1 MLPIYMHLRLDP
13 TDRSRWCLLL
23 LLVCLAMPENRRCT
37 LCVRNHNHK
46 TAASHKFVSVDYA
59 VATKLLADTPGGEGA
74 FPWTS
79 ERGRCF
85 KSGVFVLLL
94 APGNLPEEED
104 ASFFSCSKAYQANS
118 SHLLK
123 YKHNLALKS
132 SAAMAA
138 ASTPPSDAH
147 TLSTRG
153 TRSLTTTQNELDE
166 AHHQLE
172 SKSAMVVELDTK
184 LDETQSEL
192 VSTRGNLTEAHVELG
207 EMHVKLDETQSE
219 LVSTRGNLTEAH
231 VELVETHHQLK
242 SNIAMVVELDIK
254 LGDTQSELV
263 STRVNLTE
271 ARVEL
276 GEMRVKL
283 DEALQAINSC
293 EQALAAVQAEYTGF
307 REKVERMLNDSGI
320 SWTDSL
326 ETGLKRGRQTIL
338 RLRGQVADLRVTG
351 ADVTWLRKK
360 HGVNWA
366 ELVAEAMKRSP
377 DLEAKLA
384 TCKEESKQLRRQLR
398 DTKTRV
404 ENLTNDKADLRHK
417 GCMEDLRMGNRLR
430 DLVEEGEVNNRRL
443 TEVQN
448 ERHGL
453 VQEVAELTGELQ
465 ALSEFVATAKAVD
478 KADVEKANAAVEEED
493 PEYDDGGAGVE
504 SIDNSADGTDVPVF
518 LKATM
523 GKKRKRHGGAAVQY
537 TTDVINQYVAIT
549 R

>member
-1 MLPIYMHLRLDP
+1 M
-13 TDRSRWCLLL
+13 
-23 LLVCLAMPENRRCT
+23 
-37 LCVRNHNHK
+37 
-46 TAASHKFVSVDYA
+46 
-59 VATKLLADTPGGEGA
+59 
-74 FPWTS
+74 
-79 ERGRCF
+79 
-85 KSGVFVLLL
+85 LLL

-172 SKSAMVVELDTK
+172 SKSAMVVELDT
-184 LDETQSEL
+184 
-192 VSTRGNLTEAHVELG
+192 
-207 EMHVKLDETQSE
+207 KLDETQSE

-430 DLVEEGEVNNRRL
+430 DLVEEGASVFSP
-443 TEVQN
+443 
-448 ERHGL
+448 L
-453 VQEVAELTGELQ
+453 VR
-465 ALSEFVATAKAVD
+465 
-478 KADVEKANAAVEEED
+478 
-493 PEYDDGGAGVE
+493 GVP
-504 SIDNSADGTDVPVF
+504 GFWGV
-518 LKATM
+518 
-523 GKKRKRHGGAAVQY
+523 HC
-537 TTDVINQYVAIT
+537 
-549 R
+549 

>member
-1 MLPIYMHLRLDP
+1 MSYITTLDLLPIYMHLRLDP

-231 VELVETHHQLK
+231 VELGEMHVKLDETQSELVSTRGNLTEAHVELVETHHQLK

-293 EQALAAVQAEYTGF
+293 ERTLTHGGGF
-307 REKVERMLNDSGI
+307 GGRFRR
-320 SWTDSL
+320 
-326 ETGLKRGRQTIL
+326 RGFP
-338 RLRGQVADLRVTG
+338 RGEPLLGWWWCSRGGRWRRRRV
-351 ADVTWLRKK
+351 
-360 HGVNWA
+360 
-366 ELVAEAMKRSP
+366 P
-377 DLEAKLA
+377 
-384 TCKEESKQLRRQLR
+384 LRRR
-398 DTKTRV
+398 RCG
-404 ENLTNDKADLRHK
+404 RIRS
-417 GCMEDLRMGNRLR
+417 GG
-430 DLVEEGEVNNRRL
+430 GEHR
-443 TEVQN
+443 
-448 ERHGL
+448 
-453 VQEVAELTGELQ
+453 A
-465 ALSEFVATAKAVD
+465 
-478 KADVEKANAAVEEED
+478 
-493 PEYDDGGAGVE
+493 
-504 SIDNSADGTDVPVF
+504 
-518 LKATM
+518 
-523 GKKRKRHGGAAVQY
+523 
-537 TTDVINQYVAIT
+537 
-549 R
+549 